1 MVNIIGKKNTEPEVR
16 CIKLKPTS
24 WQSQFKEFESNLQ
37 NKNMTIIV
45 SVRDLILQDPIAAKN
60 ALQKLSS
67 LCKLSDVYQLAALS
81 REMVLITPYKITMA
95 GE

>member
-16 CIKLKPTS
+16 CIKLHPMS
-24 WQSQFKEFESNLQ
+24 WQNQCREFEVNLQ
-37 NKNMTIIV
+37 AKNSTIIL

-60 ALQKLSS
+60 ALQKISSIVRLSG
-67 LCKLSDVYQLAALS
+67 VYQLAALS
-81 REMVLITPYKITMA
+81 REMVLVTPFKLIMA